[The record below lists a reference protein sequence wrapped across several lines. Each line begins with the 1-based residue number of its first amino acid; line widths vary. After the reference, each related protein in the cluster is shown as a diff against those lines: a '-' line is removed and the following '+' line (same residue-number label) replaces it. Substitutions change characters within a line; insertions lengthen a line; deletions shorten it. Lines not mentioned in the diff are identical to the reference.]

1 MSSNQENNIINNI
14 YSNPVLQLI
23 HPDLLEQESSQM
35 TESPPTLRE
44 FLPGE
49 FKYIKDKH
57 ERLMLVNAW
66 EAITLT
72 ETWDFMKEPIE
83 RFMFSHDPRV
93 TIITN
98 KMNDL
103 GYYGHSGSSFGY
115 VMRAMQYIACH
126 GEHTF
131 YDEYMKKSV

>member
-1 MSSNQENNIINNI
+1 MSSNQENNINNI
-14 YSNPVLQLI
+14 NSNPVLQLI

-44 FLPGE
+44 FIPGE
-49 FKYIKDKH
+49 FKYIRDKH

-72 ETWDFMKEPIE
+72 ETWDFMGQPIDS
-83 RFMFSHDPRV
+83 FMFSDDPRI
-93 TIITN
+93 TIITK
-98 KMNDL
+98 KMSDL
-103 GYYGHSGSSFGY
+103 GYDGHSGSSFGH
-115 VMRAMQYIACH
+115 VMRAMQYIAIY
-126 GEHTF
+126 GENKF